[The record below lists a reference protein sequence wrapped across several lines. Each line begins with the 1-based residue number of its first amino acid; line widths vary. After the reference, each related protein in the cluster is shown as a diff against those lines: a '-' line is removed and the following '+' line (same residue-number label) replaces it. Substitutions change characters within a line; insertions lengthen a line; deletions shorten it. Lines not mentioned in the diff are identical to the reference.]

1 MCRSDQWQHREE
13 KEAEP
18 PCTKKKKKMGHH
30 RSHSE
35 AIEGEVMKINT
46 GIITVSKIKI
56 ENGIFVASIFKWL
69 RYIDQAQPRFFFFLP
84 FCAIRVMK
92 GK

>member
-1 MCRSDQWQHREE
+1 MATERRERGRT
-13 KEAEP
+13 AAQ
-18 PCTKKKKKMGHH
+18 KKKMGHH

-46 GIITVSKIKI
+46 GIITVLKIKI
-56 ENGIFVASIFKWL
+56 ENGTFVVSISKWL
-69 RYIDQAQPRFFFFLP
+69 RFIDQAQPRFFSS
-84 FCAIRVMK
+84 FCAIRGMK